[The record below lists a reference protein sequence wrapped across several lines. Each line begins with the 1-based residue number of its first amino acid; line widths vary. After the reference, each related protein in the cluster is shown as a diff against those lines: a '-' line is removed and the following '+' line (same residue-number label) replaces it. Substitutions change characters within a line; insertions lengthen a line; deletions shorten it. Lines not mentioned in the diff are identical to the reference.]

1 MGLRNGYDIRHSVF
15 EPVFPFLCSHTI
27 KHSPQYFLKG
37 MMKDLIQGFGPQ
49 LIEALNIAENAK
61 LSAPKVAVH
70 NVVIA
75 GMGGSGIGGNLIK
88 ALTSDEISVPIEVSK
103 SYDIPGFVNENTLF
117 IGCSFSGNT
126 EETLAAADKAK
137 AKGAQIVAIT
147 SGGKMGEFVSANGY
161 DSISIPGRSNSPRA
175 SIGYSFVQ
183 ILLILKHYGLI
194 PTNHFDEVKSSSALL
209 EKEQSSIQAKAKE
222 LTAHFKNKLPIIYG
236 DTKME
241 AVLVRAQQ
249 QIAENSKQ
257 LSHVNVIPEMNH
269 NELVGWDHAKVIFA
283 NAATLLVRTSYDHP
297 RTSIRMDVCKG
308 IFQKVAGNVLELS
321 GKGSSFLEECMYI
334 NHVLDWTSFFLAEE
348 NGVDPFPVDVINFL
362 KNELA
367 KVG

>member
-1 MGLRNGYDIRHSVF
+1 
-15 EPVFPFLCSHTI
+15 
-27 KHSPQYFLKG
+27 
-37 MMKDLIQGFGPQ
+37 MKDLIQGFGPQ
-49 LIEALNIAENAK
+49 LIEALTIAEQAK
-61 LSAPKVAVH
+61 LGAPKSKIQ

-75 GMGGSGIGGNLIK
+75 GMGGSGIGGSLIK

-103 SYDIPGFVNENTLF
+103 SYDIPAFVSENTLF
-117 IGCSFSGNT
+117 IACSFSGNT
-126 EETLAAADKAK
+126 EETLSAVDKAK
-137 AKGAQIVAIT
+137 EKGAQIVAIT
-147 SGGKMGEFVSANGY
+147 SGGKMGDFVAKNGY

-194 PTNHFDEVKSSSALL
+194 PTNHFDEVRQSVSLL
-209 EKEQSSIQAKAKE
+209 EKEQMAIQAKAKE
-222 LTAHFKNKLPIIYG
+222 ITAHFKNKLPILYG

-241 AVLVRAQQ
+241 AILVRAQQ

-283 NAATLLVRTSYDHP
+283 NASTLLLRTNYDHP

-308 IFQKVAGNVLELS
+308 IFEKVTGSVLEL
-321 GKGSSFLEECMYI
+321 KGQGASFLEQCMYI

-362 KNELA
+362 KNELS